1 MNNELYELLDFGEGR
16 RLERFG
22 KTIFDRPAPNV
33 GDTAKSSPE
42 KWAEADVRYERDA
55 DTRGPGEARGQ
66 WISKDTLPDS
76 WPFEMNGFHLRLRPT
91 PSGQLGIFP
100 EQIEN
105 WAWIQSQVRSIL
117 DEVPTPGEAA
127 APARIRVLNL
137 FAHTGGSTLAAAHAG
152 AEVVHVDAARNSV
165 GWAKRNAECSGLAKA
180 PIRWIV
186 EDATLFAK
194 REAKR
199 GNRYEGLI
207 LDPPSYGHGAAG
219 QPWAIQKHLLPLLRN
234 CGELIKETG
243 RFVLLTCHTPGL
255 GPAELLEMVAD
266 TLFCG
271 NQVEAIAQSASITSS
286 SGGELPIGTVLR
298 WRS

>member
-1 MNNELYELLDFGEGR
+1 MKDEPYELLDFGEGR

-22 KTIFDRPAPNV
+22 KTIFDRPAPNLV
-33 GDTAKSSPE
+33 DTAKSSPE

-55 DTRGPGEARGQ
+55 NAHGPDTARGQ
-66 WISKDTLPDS
+66 WTSKHALPES
-76 WPFEMNGFHLRLRPT
+76 WPFEGNGLHLRLRPT
-91 PSGQLGIFP
+91 PFGHLGIFP

-105 WAWIQSQVRSIL
+105 WTWIQTQIRSIL
-117 DEVPTPGEAA
+117 KEVPVPGEAA
-127 APARIRVLNL
+127 TPARMRVLNL

-165 GWAKRNAECSGLAKA
+165 GWAKRNAECSGLANA

-186 EDATLFAK
+186 EDASLFAK
-194 REAKR
+194 REVKR
-199 GNRYEGLI
+199 ERQYEGII

-219 QPWAIQKHLLPLLRN
+219 QTWSIQKHLLPLLRN

-255 GPAELLEMVAD
+255 GPSELQEMVAD

-271 NQVEAIAQSASITSS
+271 HQVDAIAQPTSITSS
-286 SGGELPIGTVLR
+286 SERELPTGTVLR

>member
-1 MNNELYELLDFGEGR
+1 MNNEPYELLDFGEGR
-16 RLERFG
+16 RLERFS

-33 GDTAKSSPE
+33 DDTAKSSPE

-55 DTRGPGEARGQ
+55 DTRGPGEAGGQ
-66 WISKDTLPDS
+66 WTSRTTLPDS
-76 WPFEMNGFHLRLRPT
+76 WPFEMNGLHLRLRPT
-91 PSGQLGIFP
+91 PFGQLGIFP

-105 WAWIQSQVRSIL
+105 WTWIQSQVRSLL
-117 DEVPTPGEAA
+117 DEVPTPGDAA
-127 APARIRVLNL
+127 ASPRIRVLNL
-137 FAHTGGSTLAAAHAG
+137 FAHTGGSTLAAADAG

-165 GWAKRNAECSGLAKA
+165 AWAKRNAECSGLEKA

-194 REAKR
+194 REVKR
-199 GNRYEGLI
+199 GNRYEGII

-219 QPWAIQKHLLPLLRN
+219 QTWAIQKHLVALLRN

-255 GPAELLEMVAD
+255 GPSELQEMVAD

-271 NQVEAIAQSASITSS
+271 NHVETIAQPTSITSS
-286 SGGELPIGTVLR
+286 SGRDFPTGTVLR